1 MKERLSSRAKQISP
15 SVTLAIDAK
24 AKQMMAQGINVISF
38 GVGEPDFNTPAHIGQ
53 AGIDA
58 INSGFTRYTAAA
70 GIADLK
76 AAICAKFERDNDL
89 TYTPDQIVVSN
100 GAKHSLYNALQVLV
114 EEGDEV
120 IIPVPYWVSYTEMVK
135 LAGATPVFVEATE
148 ENDFKLQV
156 ADLEAAVTEKTRALM
171 LNSPSN
177 PTGMVYGEAELKA
190 IADFCLKHNLFV
202 ISDEIYEELVY
213 DGVKHHSIATVE
225 PKMKDLTV
233 IVNGMSKAYAMTGWR
248 IGYTASHID
257 IAKAMSSMQ
266 SHATSNPNSIAQKAS
281 VAGLNGSM
289 EPVHAMVAEFSKR
302 REFMVER
309 VNQIKGLS
317 CRNPQGAFYVMANV
331 KELIGKTIGGEVI
344 KDDLQLAALLLD
356 KAHVAAVPGAA
367 FGAAGYMR
375 LSYATSM
382 EKIKEGLDRIDEF
395 ING

>member
-1 MKERLSSRAKQISP
+1 MKERLSTRAKQISP

-24 AKQMMAQGINVISF
+24 AKQMVAQGIDVISF
-38 GVGEPDFNTPAHIGQ
+38 GVGEPDFDTPEHIRQ

-70 GIADLK
+70 GIAELK
-76 AAICAKFERDNDL
+76 AAICAKFKRDNGL
-89 TYTPDQIVVSN
+89 EYTPDQIVVSN

-135 LAGATPVFVEATE
+135 LAGATPVFVETKE
-148 ENDFKLQV
+148 ENDFKVQV
-156 ADLEAAVTEKTRALM
+156 ADLEAVVTERTKVLM

-177 PTGMVYGEAELKA
+177 PTGMVYGEDELKA

-202 ISDEIYEELVY
+202 IADEIYEELVY
-213 DGVKHHSIATVE
+213 DGAKHYSIASVE
-225 PKMKDLTV
+225 PKIKDYTV
-233 IVNGMSKAYAMTGWR
+233 VVNGMSKAFAMTGWR
-248 IGYTASHID
+248 IGYTASHVD

-281 VAGLNGSM
+281 VAALNGSM
-289 EPVHAMVAEFSKR
+289 EPVRAMVAEFAKR

-317 CRNPQGAFYVMANV
+317 CRKPLGAFYVMANLQ
-331 KELIGKTIGGEVI
+331 ELIGKTIGGEVI
-344 KDDLQLAALLLD
+344 KDDLHLAAVLLD
-356 KAHVAAVPGAA
+356 KAHVAVVPGAA

-382 EKIKEGLDRIDEF
+382 EKIKEGLDRIDKF
-395 ING
+395 INS

>member
-1 MKERLSSRAKQISP
+1 MKERLSSRAKAISP

-24 AKQMMAQGINVISF
+24 AKQMMAEGIDVISF
-38 GVGEPDFNTPAHIGQ
+38 GVGEPDFNTPAHISQ

-76 AAICAKFERDNDL
+76 AAICAKFERDNGL

-100 GAKHSLYNALQVLV
+100 GAKHSLYNALQVIV
-114 EEGDEV
+114 EAGDEV
-120 IIPVPYWVSYTEMVK
+120 IVPVPYWVSYTEMVK

-156 ADLEAAVTEKTRALM
+156 ADLEAAVTDKTRALM

-177 PTGMVYGEAELKA
+177 PTGMVYSEAELQA
-190 IADFCLKHNLFV
+190 VADFCLKHNLFV

-213 DGVKHHSIATVE
+213 DGVKHYSIATVE
-225 PKMKDLTV
+225 PKMKDLTI
-233 IVNGMSKAYAMTGWR
+233 IVNGMSKAFAMTGWR
-248 IGYTASHID
+248 IGYTASHVA
-257 IAKAMSSMQ
+257 IAKAMGSMQ

-289 EPVHAMVAEFSKR
+289 EPVHAMVAEFAKR
-302 REFMVER
+302 REYMVER
-309 VNQIKGLS
+309 VNNIKGLS
-317 CRNPQGAFYVMANV
+317 CRTPQGAFYVMANV
-331 KELIGKTIGGEVI
+331 KSLIGKTIGGEVI
-344 KDDLQLAALLLD
+344 EDDLQLAALLLD

-382 EKIKEGLDRIDEF
+382 EKIKEGLDRIDKF
-395 ING
+395 INA

>member
-177 PTGMVYGEAELKA
+177 PTGMVYGEAKLKA

>member
-1 MKERLSSRAKQISP
+1 MKERLSFRAKQISP

-24 AKQMMAQGINVISF
+24 AKQMIAEGVDVISF
-38 GVGEPDFNTPAHIGQ
+38 GVGEPDFDTPEHIRQ

-58 INSGFTRYTAAA
+58 INSGFTRYTPAA
-70 GIADLK
+70 GIAELK
-76 AAICAKFERDNDL
+76 AAICAKFERDNGL

-114 EEGDEV
+114 DKGDEV

-135 LAGATPVFVEATE
+135 LAGATPVFVEAKE

-156 ADLEAAVTEKTRALM
+156 ADLEAAVTENTRVLM

-177 PTGMVYGEAELKA
+177 PTGMVYNEDELKA

-213 DGVKHHSIATVE
+213 DVVKHYSIATVE
-225 PKMKDLTV
+225 PKIKDMTIV
-233 IVNGMSKAYAMTGWR
+233 VNGMSKAFAMTGWR
-248 IGYTASHID
+248 IGYAAAHVD
-257 IAKAMSSMQ
+257 IAKAMSSLQ

-281 VAGLNGSM
+281 VAGLTGSM
-289 EPVHAMVAEFSKR
+289 EPVQAMVAEFSKR
-302 REFMVER
+302 RDYMVER
-309 VNQIKGLS
+309 VNQIAGLS
-317 CRNPQGAFYVMANV
+317 CRKPQGAFYVMANV
-331 KELIGKTIGGEVI
+331 KELIGRTIGGEVI

-356 KAHVAAVPGAA
+356 KAHVAVVPGAA

-382 EKIKEGLDRIDEF
+382 EKIKEGLDRIDKF

>member
-1 MKERLSSRAKQISP
+1 MKERLSTRAKQISP

-24 AKQMMAQGINVISF
+24 AKQMMAEGIDVISF
-38 GVGEPDFNTPAHIGQ
+38 GVGEPDFDTPTHIRQ

-58 INSGFTRYTAAA
+58 INSGFTRYTAAS

-76 AAICAKFERDNDL
+76 AAICAKFERDNGL
-89 TYTPDQIVVSN
+89 TYTPAQIVVSN

-114 EEGDEV
+114 EAGDEV
-120 IIPVPYWVSYTEMVK
+120 IVPVPYWVSYTEMVK

-148 ENDFKLQV
+148 ENDFKVQV
-156 ADLEAAVTEKTRALM
+156 ADLEAALTDKTRAMM

-177 PTGMVYGEAELKA
+177 PTGMVYNETELKA
-190 IADFCLKHNLFV
+190 IADFCLRHNLFV

-225 PKMKDLTV
+225 PKMKDLAV

-248 IGYTASHID
+248 IGYTASHVD
-257 IAKAMSSMQ
+257 IAKAMGSMQ

-289 EPVHAMVAEFSKR
+289 EPVHAMVAEFAKR
-302 REFMVER
+302 RVFMVER
-309 VNQIKGLS
+309 VNQIEGLS
-317 CRNPQGAFYVMANV
+317 CRTPQGAFYVMANV
-331 KELIGKTIGGEVI
+331 KSLIGKTIGGEVI
-344 KDDLQLAALLLD
+344 QDDLQLAALLLD
-356 KAHVAAVPGAA
+356 KAHVATVPGTA
-367 FGAAGYMR
+367 FGAAGYLR

-382 EKIKEGLDRIDEF
+382 EKIKEGLDRIDKF
-395 ING
+395 VNA

>member
-1 MKERLSSRAKQISP
+1 MKERLSFRAKQISP

-24 AKQMMAQGINVISF
+24 AKQMIAEGVDVISF
-38 GVGEPDFNTPAHIGQ
+38 GVGEPDFDTPEHIRQ

-58 INSGFTRYTAAA
+58 INSGFTRYTPAA
-70 GIADLK
+70 GIAELK
-76 AAICAKFERDNDL
+76 AAICAKFERDNGL

-114 EEGDEV
+114 DKGDEV

-135 LAGATPVFVEATE
+135 LAGATPVFVEAKE

-156 ADLEAAVTEKTRALM
+156 ADLEAAVTENTRVLM

-177 PTGMVYGEAELKA
+177 PTGMVYSEDELKA

-213 DGVKHHSIATVE
+213 DVVKHYSIATVE
-225 PKMKDLTV
+225 PKIKDMTIV
-233 IVNGMSKAYAMTGWR
+233 VNGMSKAFAMTGWR
-248 IGYTASHID
+248 IGYAAAHVD
-257 IAKAMSSMQ
+257 IAKAMSSLQ

-281 VAGLNGSM
+281 VAGLTGSM
-289 EPVHAMVAEFSKR
+289 EPVQAMVAEFSKR
-302 REFMVER
+302 RDYMVER
-309 VNQIKGLS
+309 VNQIAGLS
-317 CRNPQGAFYVMANV
+317 CRKPQGAFYVMANV
-331 KELIGKTIGGEVI
+331 KELIGRTIGGEVI

-356 KAHVAAVPGAA
+356 KAHVAVVPGAA

-382 EKIKEGLDRIDEF
+382 EKIKEGLDRIDKF